1 MRMKKIGKM
10 KKILLFALMGF
21 MGSAV
26 WGQNPVVYNTGF
38 EVGDDTAWTF
48 YGGPNRW
55 HIGTAVAD
63 SGSRSLYVSHDGGA
77 TNAYTTTA
85 PTCAWAVKSLTLGG
99 GMYRCSFRWRAA
111 GESMYDCLRVALV
124 RDKGVDG
131 VGGDSVYVDMLML
144 TAKDSAAWCR
154 LQEAFRAP
162 EPMEA
167 MQRRI
172 DAGEDIVTVGR
183 YRGGDE
189 ATDMRV
195 VSYLN
200 RTVSIIHAATAD
212 DMHAVLYANMENN
225 IRNRTS

>member
-1 MRMKKIGKM
+1 MKKTLDIM
-10 KKILLFALMGF
+10 RA
-21 MGSAV
+21 
-26 WGQNPVVYNTGF
+26 
-38 EVGDDTAWTF
+38 
-48 YGGPNRW
+48 
-55 HIGTAVAD
+55 AVAV
-63 SGSRSLYVSHDGGA
+63 L
-77 TNAYTTTA
+77 
-85 PTCAWAVKSLTLGG
+85 AVAAVVQACVRLNGG
-99 GMYRCSFRWRAA
+99 GESVLEGLYDEYA
-111 GESMYDCLRVALV
+111 GQEGLRVALV

-131 VGGDSVYVDMLML
+131 VDGDSVYVDMLML

-167 MQRRI
+167 MQRS
-172 DAGEDIVTVGR
+172 EDIVTVGR

-200 RTVSIIHAATAD
+200 RTVSIIHAASAD

-225 IRNRTS
+225 IRNRTI

>member
-1 MRMKKIGKM
+1 MKKTLDIM
-10 KKILLFALMGF
+10 RA
-21 MGSAV
+21 
-26 WGQNPVVYNTGF
+26 
-38 EVGDDTAWTF
+38 
-48 YGGPNRW
+48 
-55 HIGTAVAD
+55 AVAV
-63 SGSRSLYVSHDGGA
+63 L
-77 TNAYTTTA
+77 
-85 PTCAWAVKSLTLGG
+85 AVAAVVQACMRLNGG
-99 GMYRCSFRWRAA
+99 GESVLEGLYDEYA
-111 GESMYDCLRVALV
+111 GQEGLRVALV

-225 IRNRTS
+225 IRNRTI